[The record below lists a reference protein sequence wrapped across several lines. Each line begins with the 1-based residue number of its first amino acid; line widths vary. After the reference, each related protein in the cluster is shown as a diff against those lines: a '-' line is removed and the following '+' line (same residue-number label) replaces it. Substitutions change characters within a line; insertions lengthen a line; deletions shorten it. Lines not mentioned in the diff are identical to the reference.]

1 MPGSGFNKNFK
12 DGAGGLRGGA
22 NNATKAFESSERRT
36 DFGDGGASYYA
47 NSVPLAYWTME
58 DGSGDT
64 VTDQSSAG
72 NNLNGTKRT
81 TGASGRPTWD
91 SSTKVRGTYSLNFDG
106 VNATNGDYVT
116 VPDNNLLDFSTD
128 DPFTISAWIKRAG
141 NGTGQLGHGI
151 VTKSAQASS
160 TDSPFEGYALWF
172 GGSGDTQ
179 QRRVSF
185 YLYRNITGIQQLR
198 VQSTNLVFATTD
210 LNWHNIVATY
220 NGNSNLSGVK
230 IYVDGSSIDIELEAS
245 DTLSPGM
252 DITTSTPLS
261 IGSFINNAQ
270 SGDIFYPFDGNMDE
284 VAIWTKELSAEE
296 VAASYN
302 SGAGVDLANGIPDE

>member
-1 MPGSGFNKNFK
+1 MAGFNKVFK
-12 DGAGGLRGGA
+12 GGAGGLRAGA
-22 NNATKAFESSERRT
+22 NNATKAFESSEKKT
-36 DFGDGGASYYA
+36 GGGGNYYA

-106 VNATNGDYVT
+106 VSATSGDHVT

-141 NGTGQLGHGI
+141 NGTGQVGHGI
-151 VTKSAQASS
+151 VTKAAQASS

-185 YLYRNITGIQQLR
+185 YLYRNISGIQQLR

-210 LNWHNIVATY
+210 TDWHNIVATY
-220 NGNSNLSGVK
+220 DGSSNLSGVK

-252 DITTSTPLS
+252 DITTSTSLS

-270 SGDIFYPFDGNMDE
+270 ANTIFYPFDGNMDE
-284 VAIWTKELSAEE
+284 VAIWTKSLSAAE

-302 SGAGVDLANGIPDE
+302 SGAGVDLTNGIPDDD

>member
-1 MPGSGFNKNFK
+1 MGRRSGSNKK
-12 DGAGGLRGGA
+12 YKSGAGGLAGGA
-22 NNATKAFESSERRT
+22 NNATRIFNSSEVYE
-36 DFGDGGASYYA
+36 GGAGNYYA

-58 DGSGDT
+58 NGSGAT
-64 VTDQSSAG
+64 VTDRSSAG
-72 NNLNGTKRT
+72 NNLNGTRAT
-81 TGASGRPTWD
+81 TAPGGDRPAWD
-91 SSTKVRGTYSLNFDG
+91 SSTKVRGVYSLNFAAS
-106 VNATNGDYVT
+106 NATNGDHVT

-128 DPFTISAWIKRAG
+128 DPFTISAWIKRGG
-141 NGTGQLGHGI
+141 NGTGQPAHGI
-151 VTKSAQASS
+151 VTKAAQASS

-172 GGSGDTQ
+172 GGSGDSQ

-185 YLYRNITGIQQLR
+185 YLYRNITTIQQLR

-230 IYVDGSSIDIELEAS
+230 IYVGGSSIDIELEAS

-270 SGDIFYPFDGNMDE
+270 TGNIFYPFVGNIDE

>member
-1 MPGSGFNKNFK
+1 MGRRSGFNKRQK
-12 DGAGGLRGGA
+12 DGNAGLAGGSD
-22 NNATKAFESSERRT
+22 NATRTFSSGESYS
-36 DFGDGGASYYA
+36 GGGNYYA

-58 DGSGDT
+58 NGSGAT
-64 VTDQSSAG
+64 VTDRSSAG
-72 NNLNGTKRT
+72 NNLNGTRAT
-81 TGASGRPTWD
+81 TDSGGDRPAWD
-91 SSTKVRGTYSLNFDG
+91 SSTKVRGTYSLNFNG
-106 VNATNGDYVT
+106 VNATSGDHVT

-141 NGTGQLGHGI
+141 NGTGQPAHGI
-151 VTKSAQASS
+151 VTKAAQASS

-172 GGSGDTQ
+172 GGSGDSQ

-185 YLYRNITGIQQLR
+185 YLYRNISGIQQLR